1 MLWTI
6 SESQFIFQTYSQIIL
21 VPNSS
26 NFSGGAL
33 RALVPNSIFPNNIFK
48 TQDYLG
54 IPNSIFETL
63 DYLGIPNSIFKTQ
76 AYLGIPNSHKIFKKL
91 FGTKNYLG
99 K

>member
-6 SESQFIFQTYSQIIL
+6 SESQFIFQIYSQIVL
-21 VPNSS
+21 VPNSA

-54 IPNSIFETL
+54 IPNS
-63 DYLGIPNSIFKTQ
+63 Y
-76 AYLGIPNSHKIFKKL
+76 KIFKKL